1 MNGQNKQ
8 WLRLYFYD
16 HVVLVSAHLAKLI
29 DNSGCLLALRA
40 FFCKNG
46 SEKINLGN
54 ATSNIYIYIRKY
66 I

>member
-16 HVVLVSAHLAKLI
+16 YVVLVSAHLAKLI
-29 DNSGCLLALRA
+29 DNSGCLLVLRA

-46 SEKINLGN
+46 SEKVNLGN
-54 ATSNIYIYIRKY
+54 ANSNICISTGKY

>member
-29 DNSGCLLALRA
+29 DDSGCLLALRA
-40 FFCKNG
+40 FFAKM
-46 SEKINLGN
+46 EVK
-54 ATSNIYIYIRKY
+54 K
-66 I
+66 

>member
-16 HVVLVSAHLAKLI
+16 YVVLVSAHLAKLI

-40 FFCKNG
+40 FFAKM
-46 SEKINLGN
+46 EMK
-54 ATSNIYIYIRKY
+54 K
-66 I
+66 